1 LIRPV
6 LALSFSAA
14 IVVLGFGIIMPFLPL
29 YAQDL
34 GATTGLEI
42 GFLSSA
48 FLITRTFL
56 ATPMGSLSDR
66 VGRKGMILAGLAL
79 YSLLSVL
86 FGMASDYFQLIL
98 FRGLQGVASAMVWT
112 PATALVADLTPPGKR
127 GSAMGL
133 YNSISMVGWMIGPAF
148 GSGILWMVRTIW
160 GVPVAESYRAPFFI
174 ASLLSIVSLLLVYL
188 FVKVPAE
195 AKPTKR
201 PFMKLSLGGIDK
213 KFKKTLYI
221 VFFIILVYGFAT
233 SFIEP
238 LLVWFV
244 QNEYG
249 LSQEEITN
257 AMGIIFSASGLLM
270 IVITLYAGRLADRF
284 SKKKII
290 GISNS
295 AAQALTMVMP
305 FSGNILNIGLVM
317 SARSAAY
324 AFSSPA
330 YTALQQDLLPK
341 RIRGALTGV
350 FDTFFGIGSVLGPI
364 ISFSLYDGVSHSS
377 PFIVS
382 GLLGLMVVAVL
393 VMVKEPTPEEARE
406 LDGAEA
412 ISEAESGLK
421 NIEGDR

>member
-29 YAQDL
+29 YAQEL

-56 ATPMGSLSDR
+56 ATPMGSFSDR
-66 VGRKGMILAGLAL
+66 VGRKGMILAGLL
-79 YSLLSVL
+79 IYSLLSVL
-86 FGMASDYFQLIL
+86 FGLASSYFQLLL
-98 FRGLQGVASAMVWT
+98 FRSLQGVASAMVWT
-112 PATALVADLTPPGKR
+112 PATALVADLTPPGRR
-127 GSAMGL
+127 GYAMGL

-148 GSGILWMVRTIW
+148 GSGILWFVRNLW
-160 GVPVAESYRAPFFI
+160 GISIVESYRIPFFM
-174 ASLLSIVSLLLVYL
+174 ASLLSLVSFILVYL
-188 FVKVPAE
+188 FVKVPAD

-201 PFMKLSLGGIDK
+201 PFMKLSLGGIDR
-213 KFKKTLYI
+213 KFKRTLYI
-221 VFFIILVYGFAT
+221 VFFIVLVYGFAT

-244 QNEYG
+244 QTEYG
-249 LSQEEITN
+249 LSPEEISN
-257 AMGIIFSASGLLM
+257 AMGVIFSVSGLIM
-270 IVITLYAGRLADRF
+270 IAVTLYAGRLADRF

-290 GISNS
+290 GLSNS
-295 AAQALTMVMP
+295 AAQALTMIMP
-305 FSGNILNIGLVM
+305 FSGNIMNIGVVM

-330 YTALQQDLLPK
+330 YTALQQDLLPR

-350 FDTFFGIGSVLGPI
+350 FDTFFGVGSVLGPI
-364 ISFSLYDGVSHSS
+364 VSFSLYDNVSHSS

-382 GLLGLMVVAVL
+382 GILGLLVVAILVL
-393 VMVKEPTPEEARE
+393 VKEPTSEEAQE
-406 LDGAEA
+406 LDSAVETEDQHVQA
-412 ISEAESGLK
+412 QS
-421 NIEGDR
+421 

>member
-1 LIRPV
+1 MIRPV
-6 LALSFSAA
+6 LALSFSAC

-29 YAQDL
+29 YAQEL

-42 GFLSSA
+42 GFLASA

-66 VGRKGMILAGLAL
+66 VGRKATILAGLII

-86 FGMASDYFQLIL
+86 FGMASDYYQLLI

-112 PATALVADLTPPGKR
+112 PATALVADLSPPGKR
-127 GSAMGL
+127 GSAMGF
-133 YNSISMVGWMIGPAF
+133 YNSISMAGWMIGPAF
-148 GSGILWMVRTIW
+148 GSGILWTVRNLW
-160 GVPVAESYRAPFFI
+160 GVPVAESYRIPFFL
-174 ASLLSIVSLLLVYL
+174 ASALSLVSCLLVYFL
-188 FVKVPAE
+188 VKVPA
-195 AKPTKR
+195 KPTAEKK

-213 KFKKTLYI
+213 KFRRTLYV
-221 VFFIILVYGFAT
+221 VFFIVIVYGFAT

-244 QNEYG
+244 EFEYN
-249 LSQEEITN
+249 LPQEAVVD
-257 AMGIIFSASGLLM
+257 AMGLIFSGSGFIS
-270 IVITLYAGRLADRF
+270 IVIMLYAGRLADQF
-284 SKKKII
+284 SKKKLI
-290 GISNS
+290 GFSNT

-305 FSGNILNIGLVM
+305 FSGNIWGIGSVM
-317 SARSAAY
+317 LARSAAY

-330 YTALQQDLLPK
+330 YTALQQDLLPR

-364 ISFSLYDGVSHSS
+364 VSFSLYDNVSHSS

-382 GLLGLMVVAVL
+382 GILGLIVVAVL
-393 VMVKEPTPEEARE
+393 VLVREPTPEEAEE
-406 LDGAEA
+406 LDTSVAVE
-412 ISEAESGLK
+412 
-421 NIEGDR
+421 DR

>member
-1 LIRPV
+1 MIKPV

-14 IVVLGFGIIMPFLPL
+14 IVVMGFGIIMPFLPL
-29 YAQDL
+29 YAQEL

-66 VGRKGMILAGLAL
+66 MGRKVMILAGLAL

-86 FGMASDYFQLIL
+86 FGLASDYFQLLL

-112 PATALVADLTPPGKR
+112 PATALVADLSPPGRR

-133 YNSISMVGWMIGPAF
+133 YNSISMVGWVIGPAF
-148 GSGILWMVRTIW
+148 GSGILWMVRTAW
-160 GVPVAESYRAPFFI
+160 GVPVADSYRTPFFI
-174 ASLLSIVSLLLVYL
+174 ASVISLISLLLVYFL
-188 FVKVPAE
+188 VKVPPE
-195 AKPTKR
+195 ARPAKR
-201 PFMKLSLGGIDK
+201 PFMKISLGGIDN
-213 KFKKTLYI
+213 KFKRTLYI
-221 VFFIILVYGFAT
+221 IFFVILVYGFAT

-244 QNEYG
+244 QTEYG
-249 LSQEEITN
+249 LTPEAITD
-257 AMGIIFSASGLLM
+257 ATGIIFSASGLVM
-270 IVITLYAGRLADRF
+270 IAITLLAGRLADMF
-284 SKKKII
+284 SKKKMI
-290 GISNS
+290 GVSNS
-295 AAQALTMVMP
+295 AAQVLTMAMP
-305 FSGNILNIGLVM
+305 FSGNIFNIGLVM
-317 SARSAAY
+317 VARSAAY

-364 ISFSLYDGVSHSS
+364 ISFSLYDNVSHSS

-382 GLLGLMVVAVL
+382 GILGLLVVAVL
-393 VMVKEPTPEEARE
+393 VMVKEPTVEEAEE
-406 LDGAEA
+406 LDRAEP
-412 ISEAESGLK
+412 ELEKESGPK
-421 NIEGDR
+421 GGDGGR

>member
-29 YAQDL
+29 YAQEL

-56 ATPMGSLSDR
+56 ATPMGSFSDR
-66 VGRKGMILAGLAL
+66 VGRKGMILVGLL
-79 YSLLSVL
+79 IYSLLSVL
-86 FGMASDYFQLIL
+86 FGMASSYFQLLL
-98 FRGLQGVASAMVWT
+98 FRSLQGVASAMVWT
-112 PATALVADLTPPGKR
+112 PATALVADLTPPGRR

-148 GSGILWMVRTIW
+148 GSGILWLVRNLW
-160 GVPVAESYRAPFFI
+160 GISIAESYRIPFYM
-174 ASLLSIVSLLLVYL
+174 ASLLSLVSFILVYL

-195 AKPTKR
+195 AKPPKR
-201 PFMKLSLGGIDK
+201 PFMKLSLGGIDQ
-213 KFKKTLYI
+213 KFKRTLYI
-221 VFFIILVYGFAT
+221 VFFIVLVYGFAT

-244 QNEYG
+244 QTEYS
-249 LSQEEITN
+249 LSPEEISN
-257 AMGIIFSASGLLM
+257 AMGIIFSISGLIM
-270 IVITLYAGRLADRF
+270 IAVTLYAGRLADRF
-284 SKKKII
+284 RKKTII

-295 AAQALTMVMP
+295 AAQALTMIMP
-305 FSGNILNIGLVM
+305 FSGNIMNIGVVM

-330 YTALQQDLLPK
+330 YTALQQDLLPR

-364 ISFSLYDGVSHSS
+364 VSFSLYDNVSHSS

-382 GLLGLMVVAVL
+382 GILGLMVVAILVL
-393 VMVKEPTPEEARE
+393 VKEPTSEEAQE
-406 LDGAEA
+406 LDRAAET
-412 ISEAESGLK
+412 E
-421 NIEGDR
+421 DRHD

>member
-1 LIRPV
+1 M
-6 LALSFSAA
+6 
-14 IVVLGFGIIMPFLPL
+14 VLGFGIIMPFLPL
-29 YAQDL
+29 YAQEL
-34 GATTGLEI
+34 GATTGIEI

-48 FLITRTFL
+48 FLVTRTFL

-66 VGRKGMILAGLAL
+66 VGRKEMILAGLAI

-86 FGMASDYFQLIL
+86 FGMASDYFQLLL

-112 PATALVADLTPPGKR
+112 PATALVADLTPPGRR

-133 YNSISMVGWMIGPAF
+133 YNSISMVGWVIGPAF

-160 GVPVAESYRAPFFI
+160 GVPVAESYRTPFFI
-174 ASLLSIVSLLLVYL
+174 ASLLSLASLLMVYY

-195 AKPTKR
+195 SKLTKR
-201 PFMKLSLGGIDK
+201 SFMRLSLGGIEK
-213 KFKKTLYI
+213 KFKKTLFVI
-221 VFFIILVYGFAT
+221 FFIVLVYGFAT

-244 QNEYG
+244 QHEYG

-257 AMGIIFSASGLLM
+257 AMGIIFSVSGLIM
-270 IVITLYAGRLADRF
+270 IAITLYAGRLADRF
-284 SKKKII
+284 SKKTMI
-290 GISNS
+290 GASNS
-295 AAQALTMVMP
+295 VAQALTMIMP
-305 FSGNILNIGLVM
+305 FSGNIFNIGVVM

-350 FDTFFGIGSVLGPI
+350 FDTFFGIGSALGPI
-364 ISFSLYDGVSHSS
+364 ISFSLYDNVSHSS

-393 VMVKEPTPEEARE
+393 VVVKEPTPEEAME
-406 LDGAEA
+406 LDGALLEP
-412 ISEAESGLK
+412 EEK
-421 NIEGDR
+421 NGVC